1 MFELKALRLS
11 VRATQ
16 KEMACQM
23 AMSLGDYRS
32 LERHRRLEP
41 DELRSATFAALRIAI
56 KRDDAADL
64 RPGELFS
71 AFRELFEIFEI
82 AGPARTVH

>member
-16 KEMACQM
+16 KQMAFQM
-23 AMSLGDYRS
+23 AMPLPDYRN
-32 LERHRRLEP
+32 LERHRRLDP
-41 DELRSATFAALRIAI
+41 DELRCATFAALKIAI

-82 AGPARTVH
+82 EGPARTVH